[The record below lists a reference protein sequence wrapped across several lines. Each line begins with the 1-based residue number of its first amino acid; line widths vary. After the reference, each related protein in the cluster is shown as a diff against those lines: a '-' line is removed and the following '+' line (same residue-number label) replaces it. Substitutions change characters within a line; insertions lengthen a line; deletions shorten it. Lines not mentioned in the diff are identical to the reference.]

1 MRVHNT
7 AIAETFNDLAD
18 LLEIKGENPF
28 RIRAYRNAARTVSA
42 LPQDIGELLEQGE
55 DLSTLPGIGKDL
67 AGKIKEIAT
76 TGHLSVLD
84 KLEETLS
91 PELIELMR
99 IAGLGGKRVMA
110 LYTKLGVHT
119 LEGLEKA
126 AAEHRIC
133 KIPGFGEKIEQS
145 ILEGIKKRREQGGR
159 FGVLEAEET
168 ASLMVSY
175 LKNSGLFREVVVAGS
190 FRRKKDTVRDLD
202 VLAAGAEPAKAA
214 EVFCSYPAV
223 TKVVSSGGTRS
234 TVILVNRMQVDLR
247 VVPVESY
254 GAALHYFTGSQLH
267 NIAVRKKGVKLG
279 LKINEYGVYK
289 GKKRLGG
296 KEESDVFRAVGLPY
310 IPPELREDAGE
321 IEAAQKGRLPDLIEA
336 DDIRGDLHAHTNYTD
351 GKVPLEE
358 MVEAAKAM
366 GYEYVA
372 ITDHSQRLAM
382 TGGLDEVA
390 LRGQISRIDR
400 LNQKLRGFTVLK
412 GIEVDILENGELD
425 LPDSVL
431 RELDLCV
438 CSIHSRFNLS
448 FQKQTDRI
456 LRAMDNPHFTIFGH
470 PTGRIVNRR
479 MPYEYDFEKVVR
491 RAAQRGCFLEINSSP
506 DRLDIHDHLV
516 RTAASAGVKIA
527 VNTDAHNT
535 GDLKFI
541 RFGVGQAR
549 RGWLSSED
557 VVNTRSLKKLRELL
571 EKSRV

>member
-7 AIAETFNDLAD
+7 AIAEIFNDLAD

-67 AGKIKEIAT
+67 AGKIEEITT

-119 LEGLEKA
+119 LEGLEGA
-126 AAEHRIC
+126 AKEHRIC
-133 KIPGFGEKIEQS
+133 KLPGFGEKIEQS
-145 ILEGIKKRREQGGR
+145 ILEGIEKRREQGGR

-168 ASLMVSY
+168 ASLLVSY
-175 LKNSGLFREVVVAGS
+175 LQNSGLFEQVIVAGS
-190 FRRKKDTVRDLD
+190 FRRRKDTVRDLD
-202 VLAAGAEPAKAA
+202 ILATGADPDKAA
-214 EVFCSYPAV
+214 KLFSSYPGV
-223 TKVVSSGGTRS
+223 VKVVSSGGTRS
-234 TVILVNRMQVDLR
+234 TVLLVNRMQVDLR
-247 VVPVESY
+247 VVPSESY

-267 NIAVRKKGVKLG
+267 NIAVRKRGVKKG
-279 LKINEYGVYK
+279 LKINEYGVYR
-289 GKKRLGG
+289 GEERIGG
-296 KEESDVFRAVGLPY
+296 REESDVFRAVGLPF

-321 IEAAQKGRLPDLIEA
+321 IEAAERGELPDLVEEK
-336 DDIRGDLHAHTNYTD
+336 DIRGDLHAHTNYTD

-358 MVEAAKAM
+358 MVAAAKAM
-366 GYEYVA
+366 GYEYLA

-382 TGGLDEVA
+382 TGGLDEIM
-390 LRGQISRIDR
+390 LREQINRIDR
-400 LNQKLRGFTVLK
+400 LNQKLRGITVLK
-412 GIEVDILENGELD
+412 GIEVDILEDGALD
-425 LPDSVL
+425 LHDSVL

-456 LRAMDNPHFTIFGH
+456 LRAMDNPYFTIFGH

-479 MPYEYDFEKVVR
+479 MPYEYDFEKVVK
-491 RAAQRGCFLEINSSP
+491 RAAQRGCFLEINSTP

-516 RTAASAGVKIA
+516 RTAKAEGVKIA
-527 VNTDAHNT
+527 VDTDAHSV

-541 RFGVGQAR
+541 RFGIGQAR
-549 RGWLSSED
+549 RGWLSRDD
-557 VVNTRSLKKLRELL
+557 VLNTRSLKKLRELL
-571 EKSRV
+571 RRSRL